1 MDFAL
6 GVNSVVA
13 HASGRVV
20 GTDQAGL
27 CHFQLPHCLGRLAVR
42 LVSVPLPV
50 STNAM
55 DRAREAGRPAGSL
68 LVVRLGRNAGCHLV
82 LDITF
87 PPLRMI
93 APLAKF
99 IDWSVLQMAN
109 VIAPLRHAPRPKWKL
124 EEALEFLNGPDF
136 FPAASDPV
144 RIEFDGPRR
153 FKFPTPRPSEVAE
166 NNIVYGRLYRC
177 AERWQERPVI
187 ILLDG
192 EPPAGYHAAFPLI
205 ARRFNRAGFNVA
217 TLVVGGIR
225 PHGGVQ

>member
-1 MDFAL
+1 MDFAM

-87 PPLRMI
+87 PPFRM
-93 APLAKF
+93 
-99 IDWSVLQMAN
+99 MAGSRQGISIESERQFSPSTKVGRVSTAATKP
-109 VIAPLRHAPRPKWKL
+109 VIAIPARHA
-124 EEALEFLNGPDF
+124 
-136 FPAASDPV
+136 
-144 RIEFDGPRR
+144 
-153 FKFPTPRPSEVAE
+153 
-166 NNIVYGRLYRC
+166 
-177 AERWQERPVI
+177 
-187 ILLDG
+187 
-192 EPPAGYHAAFPLI
+192 
-205 ARRFNRAGFNVA
+205 
-217 TLVVGGIR
+217 
-225 PHGGVQ
+225 